1 MEALKEIFDLP
12 NLATFF
18 ISLFNIALL
27 ITLLYFLLF
36 KKIRAV
42 LEERQEIINRDL
54 VEAAAARESA
64 ALNKVFYEEKIKNAR
79 ADAQDIIIRAGKV
92 MEELRK
98 EKTAEAQAHAD
109 DILRKARIQITE
121 DEKRSM
127 TKIEREAASMARKAA
142 EQILADE
149 ARPGMLE
156 EGLAEFVK
164 KVGM

>member
-1 MEALKEIFDLP
+1 MAALKDIFDLP
-12 NLATFF
+12 NPATFI
-18 ISLFNIALL
+18 ISLCNIAML
-27 ITLLYFLLF
+27 IGVLYFLLF
-36 KKIRAV
+36 KKIKTV
-42 LEERQEIINRDL
+42 LEERQAIINKDL

-64 ALNKVFYEEKIKNAR
+64 ALNKIYYEEKIKNAR
-79 ADAQDIIIRAGKV
+79 ADAQDIIVRAGKV

-98 EKTAEAQAHAD
+98 EKTAQAQLHAD

-127 TKIEREAASMARKAA
+127 AKIEREAASMARTAA